1 MCYDFRV
8 IPPKYTLR
16 MQGGLSCLHSEMRM
30 DECMFVTP
38 KQAAELSVQAGMM
51 MAEAQMVIAMR
62 LWGMA
67 GFWNTNP
74 EENLRMVQEKAEA
87 ALQSAT
93 RAGAAM
99 MAGQGTAA
107 VAMAALKPV
116 RSRTRANL
124 KRLQKSGPNLPL

>member
-1 MCYDFRV
+1 
-8 IPPKYTLR
+8 
-16 MQGGLSCLHSEMRM
+16 M

-38 KQAAELSVQAGMM
+38 KQAAALSVQTGMM
-51 MAEAQMVIAMR
+51 MAEAQIVIAMR

-67 GFWNTNP
+67 GFWNTKP

-87 ALQSAT
+87 ALQAAT

-124 KRLQKSGPNLPL
+124 KRLQKSGPNLQL

>member
-1 MCYDFRV
+1 
-8 IPPKYTLR
+8 
-16 MQGGLSCLHSEMRM
+16 
-30 DECMFVTP
+30 MFVTP
-38 KQAAELSVQAGMM
+38 KQVAELSVQTGIM

-67 GFWNTNP
+67 GFWNTKP

-87 ALQSAT
+87 VMQSAT

-124 KRLQKSGPNLPL
+124 RRLRKSGPNLPL